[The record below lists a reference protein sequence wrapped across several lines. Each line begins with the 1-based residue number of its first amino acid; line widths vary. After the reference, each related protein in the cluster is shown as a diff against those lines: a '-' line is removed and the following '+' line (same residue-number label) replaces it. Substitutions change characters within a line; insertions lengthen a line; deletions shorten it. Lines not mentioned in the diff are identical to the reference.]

1 MLWILIV
8 IALAAGA
15 ANPFQ
20 SGTNAELNKQLGQPL
35 LAGIWVYI
43 SALAALV
50 IAGLLLRQL
59 SPANLARAGGAAGQ
73 VPWWAWTGGAISII
87 STLAGLMLAQ
97 KFGSAMFTAL
107 TITASLITSV
117 ALDHFGW
124 IGFRQH
130 TASPLRL
137 AGCALLVGGV
147 WLVSRY

>member
-1 MLWILIV
+1 MAWILIA
-8 IALAAGA
+8 IALASGV

-20 SGTNAELNKQLGQPL
+20 AGTNAELNKQLGQPL
-35 LAGIWVYI
+35 LAGLWVYV
-43 SALAALV
+43 SGLAGLV

-59 SPANLARAGGAAGQ
+59 SPASMARAGAAAVQ
-73 VPWWAWTGGAISII
+73 VPWWAWTGGVISII

-107 TITASLITSV
+107 TITASLLTSV
-117 ALDHFGW
+117 ALDNFGW

-130 TASPLRL
+130 SASPLRL
-137 AGCALLVGGV
+137 VGCALLVGGV